1 MTQQISFETYRGNP
15 AAKYEQYFV
24 PAIGAPLAQDLVE
37 LAALRPGERV
47 VDVACGTGVVTRLA
61 AERVGDAAV
70 AGVDVNPAML
80 EVART
85 ATQDTAIEWHEASAD
100 ALPLGDATFDVALCQ
115 MGLQFF
121 PDRLGALRE
130 MRRVLSSGG
139 RAALNVPGPTPPLL
153 AVLEQ
158 ALGRHI
164 GPEAAGFVATVFSL
178 HEPEE
183 LRELMESAGFTDV
196 EARSEHR
203 VLTLPA
209 AEDFLWQYVF
219 STPLAEPAG
228 KLDEERRADLQQE
241 VVTGWAPFAE
251 DGGLV
256 LELDITS
263 ATARTA

>member
-1 MTQQISFETYRGNP
+1 
-15 AAKYEQYFV
+15 
-24 PAIGAPLAQDLVE
+24 
-37 LAALRPGERV
+37 
-47 VDVACGTGVVTRLA
+47 
-61 AERVGDAAV
+61 
-70 AGVDVNPAML
+70 ML

-130 MRRVLSSGG
+130 MRRVLISGG

-158 ALGRHI
+158 ALGRHL
-164 GPEAAGFVATVFSL
+164 GPEAAGFVAMVFSL

-196 EARSEHR
+196 GAGSEHKA
-203 VLTLPA
+203 LTLPA

-228 KLDEERRADLQQE
+228 KLDEERRADLQHE

-251 DGGLV
+251 NGGLV

>member
-1 MTQQISFETYRGNP
+1 MRQQLSFETYRGNP
-15 AAKYEQYFV
+15 AANYEHYFV
-24 PAIGAPLAQDLVE
+24 PAIAAPLAHDLVE

-47 VDVACGTGVVTRLA
+47 VDVACGTGVVTRLV

-70 AGVDVNPAML
+70 AGVDIDPGML
-80 EVART
+80 EVARS
-85 ATQDTAIEWHEASAD
+85 AAPDTAIEWHEASAD
-100 ALPLGDATFDVALCQ
+100 ALPLGDATFDVGLCQ

-130 MRRVLSSGG
+130 LRRVVSPGG

-153 AVLEQ
+153 SVLEQ
-158 ALGRHI
+158 ALGRHL
-164 GPEAAGFVATVFSL
+164 GLQAAGFVAAVFSL
-178 HEPEE
+178 HEPEA
-183 LRELMESAGFTDV
+183 LRELMESAGFSDV
-196 EARSEHR
+196 EARSEHWT
-203 VLTLPA
+203 LTLP

-228 KLDEERRADLQQE
+228 KLDEERRADLEQE
-241 VVTGWAPFAE
+241 VVAGWAPFAE

-263 ATARTA
+263 ATARRA

>member
-15 AAKYEQYFV
+15 AANYEQYFV

-37 LAALRPGERV
+37 LAALRPGERI

-158 ALGRHI
+158 ALGRHL
-164 GPEAAGFVATVFSL
+164 GPEAAGFVAMVFSL

-196 EARSEHR
+196 GARSEHKA
-203 VLTLPA
+203 LTLPA

>member
-1 MTQQISFETYRGNP
+1 MTQQLSSKTYRGNP
-15 AAKYEQYFV
+15 AANYEHYFV
-24 PAIGAPLAQDLVE
+24 PAIAAPLARDLVE

-61 AERVGDAAV
+61 AERVGDVAV

-85 ATQDTAIEWHEASAD
+85 AAQDAAIEWHEASAD

-130 MRRVLSSGG
+130 LRRVLRPRG
-139 RAALNVPGPTPPLL
+139 RVILNVPGPTPPPF

-158 ALGRHI
+158 ALGRHL

-183 LRELMESAGFTDV
+183 LRELLEGAGFTDV
-196 EARSEHR
+196 EAGSEHR
-203 VLTLPA
+203 ALTLPA

-241 VVTGWAPFAE
+241 VVAGWAPFAA

-256 LELDITS
+256 LEFDLTS

>member
-1 MTQQISFETYRGNP
+1 MTQQVSYRTYGGGP
-15 AAKYEQYFV
+15 AANYERYFV

-37 LAALRPGERV
+37 LAELQPGEHV
-47 VDVACGTGVVTRLA
+47 LDVACGTGVVTRLA
-61 AERVGDAAV
+61 AERVGDSAV
-70 AGVDVNPAML
+70 AGVDVNPGML
-80 EVART
+80 EVARN
-85 ATQDTAIEWHEASAD
+85 AARDTAIEWHEASAD

-158 ALGRHI
+158 ALGRHF
-164 GPEAAGFVATVFSL
+164 GPEAAGFVAMVFSL

-183 LRELMESAGFTDV
+183 LRELMKSAGFTDV
-196 EARSEHR
+196 GARSEHKA
-203 VLTLPA
+203 LTLPA

-263 ATARTA
+263 ATARAA

>member
-15 AAKYEQYFV
+15 AANYEHYFV

-85 ATQDTAIEWHEASAD
+85 ATQDTAIEWHAASAD

-130 MRRVLSSGG
+130 MRRVVSSGG

-158 ALGRHI
+158 ALGRHL

-183 LRELMESAGFTDV
+183 LQELMESAGFTDV
-196 EARSEHR
+196 EARSEHKA
-203 VLTLPA
+203 LTLPA

>member
-1 MTQQISFETYRGNP
+1 MTQQLSFETYRGNP
-15 AAKYEQYFV
+15 AANYEHYFV

-85 ATQDTAIEWHEASAD
+85 AAQDTAIEWHEASAD

-121 PDRLGALRE
+121 PDRLAALRE
-130 MRRVLSSGG
+130 LRRVLRPGG

-153 AVLEQ
+153 AVLER
-158 ALGRHI
+158 ALGRHL

-183 LRELMESAGFTDV
+183 LRELLEGAGFTDV
-196 EARSEHR
+196 EARSEHGT
-203 VLTLPA
+203 LTLPA

-228 KLDEERRADLQQE
+228 KLDEERRAALQQE

-256 LELDITS
+256 LEFDLTS

>member
-1 MTQQISFETYRGNP
+1 MQR
-15 AAKYEQYFV
+15 V
-24 PAIGAPLAQDLVE
+24 
-37 LAALRPGERV
+37 LRPGGRV
-47 VDVACGTGVVTRLA
+47 
-61 AERVGDAAV
+61 
-70 AGVDVNPAML
+70 
-80 EVART
+80 
-85 ATQDTAIEWHEASAD
+85 
-100 ALPLGDATFDVALCQ
+100 
-115 MGLQFF
+115 
-121 PDRLGALRE
+121 
-130 MRRVLSSGG
+130 
-139 RAALNVPGPTPPLL
+139 ALNVPGPTPPLL

-158 ALGRHI
+158 ALRRHI

-196 EARSEHR
+196 GARSEHKA
-203 VLTLPA
+203 LTLPA